1 MASVIQVVLFVLC
14 INFAFSTK
22 RTVTAPYSGTFTG
35 ITETV
40 AIPQSSSSD
49 VRYANVT
56 RFLGVPYA
64 KPPTGNLRFERPEAK
79 DVMTSDYDATINP
92 PLCPQTVGMDSAG
105 AVKWFNVSEDCLY
118 LNIFVPGNSPANLS
132 VLVWIHGG
140 SFKFGGAY
148 FYSGDI
154 LSTFG
159 DIIVVVVQYRLN
171 VFGFLSDG
179 SPGSGNMGLWD
190 QSLAL
195 KWVQRN
201 IADFGGD
208 PSRITVSGQSAG
220 AASAIY
226 QAMFKQNKGNLQRII
241 AQSGTPASNLN
252 FALQRSPQTVFQ
264 KFAYATNCNTGD
276 MAAAYVCIKGKSMS
290 ELLSIAEKIEGLFP
304 VVDGTFIEK
313 DPQNFT
319 KETSSY
325 FRDLDLLV
333 GSTSLDGY
341 SLFQSIGLPGL
352 INSGINVDEGVP
364 KTFFERTFIPMSLGI
379 ISNNT
384 ASAALIASAI
394 SEYSTSS
401 ASDDDPVLVRGKM
414 IEFPT
419 DMIFRVPGLIVA
431 NAHSAGDSPG
441 RTFAYEF
448 DYTPYFAAIEVRPSW
463 VKGAKHGDEVG
474 FVFGFVDNL
483 KVLLGFPPNFV
494 SPAPVP
500 DKDRA
505 LDPNPAST
513 QHEWPE
519 YSSSSGA
526 FFSINQNTT
535 TSDTVQ
541 HHLATPSRVNFWE
554 KTVPCFIRLGAEGT
568 CEKCNCDGG
577 GDGTDSA
584 GNIRPIYSL
593 ILTVVISCVLWVQ

>member
-1 MASVIQVVLFVLC
+1 M
-14 INFAFSTK
+14 
-22 RTVTAPYSGTFTG
+22 R
-35 ITETV
+35 
-40 AIPQSSSSD
+40 
-49 VRYANVT
+49 
-56 RFLGVPYA
+56 
-64 KPPTGNLRFERPEAK
+64 
-79 DVMTSDYDATINP
+79 SDYDATINP
-92 PLCPQTVGMDSAG
+92 PLCPQTVGMDSA
-105 AVKWFNVSEDCLY
+105 VRWFNVSEDCLY
-118 LNIFVPGNSPANLS
+118 LNIFVPGSSPSNIS

-140 SFKFGGAY
+140 SFYFGGAY

-179 SPGSGNMGLWD
+179 SSGSGNMGLWD

-208 PSRITVSGQSAG
+208 PSRITVGGQSAG

-226 QAMFKQNKGNLQRII
+226 QAMFQQNKGNFRRVI
-241 AQSGTPASNLN
+241 AQSGTPVSSLN

-264 KFAYATNCNTGD
+264 KFAYETNCNKGGMD
-276 MAAAYVCIKGKSMS
+276 AAYVCMKGKPMN
-290 ELLSIAEKIEGLFP
+290 ELLSIAEKIDDLLP

-313 DPQNFT
+313 DPQNLT
-319 KETSSY
+319 QETSPY
-325 FRDLDLLV
+325 FRDIDLLI

-341 SLFQSIGLPGL
+341 LLFQTIGQPAL
-352 INSGINVDEGVP
+352 INSGINVDEGVS
-364 KTFFERTFIPMSLGI
+364 KIFFERVVLPMSLSQ
-379 ISNNT
+379 ISTKT
-384 ASAALIASAI
+384 ASAAFIASAI

-401 ASDDDPVLVRGKM
+401 ASDDDPVLVRGKI
-414 IEFPT
+414 IEFAT
-419 DMIFRVPGLIVA
+419 DMIFRVPAMIVA
-431 NAHSAGDSPG
+431 NAHSSGEFPG
-441 RTFAYEF
+441 RTFLYEF
-448 DYTPYFAAIEVRPSW
+448 DYTPYFAVIDVRPYW
-463 VKGAKHGDEVG
+463 LKGAKHSDDVG

-483 KVLLGFPPNFV
+483 KVLLGLSPNV
-494 SPAPVP
+494 VIPVPVP

-505 LDPNPAST
+505 LSEAMMTLWAEFVKKGDPNPASA

-526 FFSINQNTT
+526 FFSFNPNTT

-541 HHLATPSRVNFWE
+541 HHLVTPSRVNFWE

-568 CEKCNCDGG
+568 CEKCNCYGG
-577 GDGTDSA
+577 GGGMDSA
-584 GNIRPIYSL
+584 GSIRPIYPL
-593 ILTVVISCVLWVQ
+593 ILTAVVFGVLWAQ